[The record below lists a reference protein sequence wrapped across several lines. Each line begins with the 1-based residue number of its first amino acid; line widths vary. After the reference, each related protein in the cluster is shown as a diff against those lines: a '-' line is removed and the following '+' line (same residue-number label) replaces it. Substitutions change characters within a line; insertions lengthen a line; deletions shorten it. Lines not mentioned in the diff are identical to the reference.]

1 LGWDVFTL
9 DYHVDAPIN
18 TVFSPVA
25 MLQYLQ
31 IFNFLWRLKRVEYT
45 LSASWKK
52 WGKAS
57 REFANVTDIRQDFH
71 FAQLTIQ
78 RMVHF
83 IYQLQHYV
91 LFEVYCSIFIC
102 IIRIVI
108 KMCRFLNVRGI
119 N

>member
-1 LGWDVFTL
+1 M

-18 TVFSPVA
+18 TVFSPAA
-25 MLQYLQ
+25 MLQYLH

-57 REFANVTDIRQDFH
+57 REFANLHDIQQDLQC
-71 FAQLTIQ
+71 AQLTIQ

-91 LFEVYCSIFIC
+91 LFEVN
-102 IIRIVI
+102 
-108 KMCRFLNVRGI
+108 LN
-119 N
+119 NFFFSMYKSHN

>member
-1 LGWDVFTL
+1 VFTL
-9 DYHVDAPIN
+9 DYHVDVPIN
-18 TVFSPVA
+18 TVFSPNA

-45 LSASWKK
+45 LSASWKT

-57 REFANVTDIRQDFH
+57 REFGSIPDFQQDLQL
-71 FAQLTIQ
+71 AQLTIQ
-78 RMVHF
+78 RMIHF

-91 LFEVYCSIFIC
+91 LFEVSNRRLYKHRSLLTFFS
-102 IIRIVI
+102 RYW
-108 KMCRFLNVRGI
+108 NAPGI